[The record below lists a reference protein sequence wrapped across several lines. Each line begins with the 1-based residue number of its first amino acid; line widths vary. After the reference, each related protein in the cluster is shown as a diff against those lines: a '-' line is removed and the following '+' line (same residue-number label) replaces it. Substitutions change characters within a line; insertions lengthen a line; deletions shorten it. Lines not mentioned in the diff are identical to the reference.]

1 LALGFHYQTTRVS
14 RFLAT
19 ELSDSRNKLTLLEN
33 WVYHQLVVTA
43 QLASSGE
50 RAQKAREPTRSEPL
64 TRSGASMAR
73 FFLKK
78 KKKKRKN
85 NSTHDQTT
93 LITSNKNRVHL
104 YYSCLAKTRMAW
116 QGKHLN
122 QSRKRKRKQAI
133 QTIKVYCTSQDQAVS
148 HLAQEHVHPDL
159 RLANGVQGAAL
170 AAN

>member
-1 LALGFHYQTTRVS
+1 
-14 RFLAT
+14 
-19 ELSDSRNKLTLLEN
+19 
-33 WVYHQLVVTA
+33 
-43 QLASSGE
+43 
-50 RAQKAREPTRSEPL
+50 
-64 TRSGASMAR
+64 MAR
-73 FFLKK
+73 FFFK

-133 QTIKVYCTSQDQAVS
+133 QTIKVCCTSQDQAVS